1 MNNFFL
7 RPWATGPVFGADEEG
22 GGGGGD
28 EETAVDPFARS
39 ARTQDRIQTGRLART
54 GSTPPGEVQRF
65 PSYTGFIPRQS
76 PTNINADTT
85 VGESGPLQ
93 SSGVA
98 FDGVISGN
106 DDPDNV
112 FAQSFV
118 PPSDILSS
126 LSDEFQGGTD
136 TSGMPGILTSMGNMI
151 VSPAGGATP
160 SRPNLDG
167 INPQGPTYT
176 PPPVSTDRSFLE
188 NVGDAF
194 SGVGNTVYDFINP
207 LSPTGTVGGDVSTGL
222 GELNR
227 AAKTGIRAAYSG
239 ADLLEDTY
247 GNVIESITGKR
258 PAGIT
263 QFYADERARETG
275 MGSGLI
281 PTPERRGGP
290 QYFDAFGTPVGSAEG
305 IRRADKLREDAA
317 LRAGR
322 TAQVQRDKQANIDL
336 VAELGGDNVSAV
348 DRGMYQLGT
357 LIPEVGSA
365 AVDFLGRPVD
375 QGGSLLPSS
384 TSQNLTQAG
393 IDKKIAGD
401 VVFNNLD
408 AETQRA
414 LTSDLSVRDP
424 NALYQQVMQAAPSAI
439 ASLIPAT
446 GGLTKTAAGTGA
458 ALFGGESAID
468 RDAVLDQA
476 YSDGSL
482 QKSPAYQ
489 MIARDYGGNN
499 DLALAA
505 AKKSANVDNI
515 VSDVLSGAAIG
526 AAQAKLGPGLGRQFV
541 GEGVSEGVLEQQLM
555 AENIDRQFDPTEE
568 FGIGANPTIQQM
580 INEGVVAGILGE
592 GVSSSGAPVITAPNT
607 SNVSSGTTEN
617 TVEQTLGTGTAL
629 TTPMNTGIASLQPES
644 NQGPL
649 VGEVMKDNVLRA
661 PRKGFSGLNTAPL
674 EDAVILTEQQLIAP
688 PANEF
693 AGTETLANQ
702 AIANNLAN
710 RTSPNPNDL
719 AGTNVQ
725 QEFNFQRPP
734 DMGAV
739 FDPAAGLGPAFT
751 NPAVAAQ
758 RDQQARLNALSPSG
772 ETNPLVNEI
781 IQGRNQPVAPD
792 MNTRNAFDP
801 VGGQGPAAFGR
812 SSFAD
817 IGPSGTSN
825 PLVSEILAARNIPT
839 APGPEVNLDP
849 ASGLGPAFTDP
860 AVIIARQAQAARDA
874 AAQEASTGD
883 AQQRAVFPD
892 LAPSGE
898 TNPLVGEILAGRN
911 VPLAPDQDASFTPE
925 DTAIT
930 PVSNVLPSNRQGPNF
945 NPPGAPQRG
954 PDVDPTLLQKQ
965 SEIQALIEQGILNEE
980 QAARMMAINTPRS
993 TGDVTPA
1000 NEFVGATQ
1008 AEMNLNVPN
1017 NAASTM
1023 DTMAVMDLINNEI
1036 AISGELSMETARRI
1050 ENSTPFSM
1058 VEIANF
1064 AEQSMGLTPS
1074 RTSGESRS
1082 VVSAPNIL
1090 PMERAENQTG
1100 VAPFVFEG
1108 EVMNDNVLRA
1118 PRPGF
1123 KGLNNTPLE
1132 DAVLADEIITP
1143 EGPNL
1148 PRKGFN
1154 NQVLEDAEI
1163 ISPTITSTSGT
1174 ATGTSTSGTNVT
1186 VDTSGNVTTD
1196 PVETTNINPYIDT
1209 TVFPPYDDT
1218 GGDVV
1223 VPPVGSGGD
1232 DDDTTVPPDDGGNCP
1247 PGYELRLINGMYVC
1261 VPIDQVED
1269 EVEEEEETPAVTYG
1283 RPGIGVYYDPVTV
1296 GPISPYILNSDEVV

>member
-22 GGGGGD
+22 GGGGGGD

-39 ARTQDRIQTGRLART
+39 ARTQARIQTGRQART
-54 GSTPPGEVQRF
+54 GSTPPGEAGRD
-65 PSYTGFIPRQS
+65 YTGSIPRQT

-85 VGESGPLQ
+85 AGESGPLQ

-112 FAQSFV
+112 FAQPFV

-194 SGVGNTVYDFINP
+194 SGVGNTVYDFMNP
-207 LSPTGTVGGDVSTGL
+207 LSPTGTVGGDVSLGL
-222 GELNR
+222 GGLNK
-227 AAKTGIRAAYSG
+227 AAKTGLGAAYSG
-239 ADLLEDTY
+239 ADLFEDTY
-247 GNVIESITGKR
+247 GNVVESITGKR
-258 PAGIT
+258 PAPST
-263 QFYADERARETG
+263 QYYADERARETG
-275 MGSGLI
+275 IGSGLI

-384 TSQNLTQAG
+384 TSQNLTQAA
-393 IDKKIAGD
+393 IDKKVAGD
-401 VVFNNLD
+401 VVFDNLD

-414 LTSDLSVRDP
+414 LTSDLSIRDP

-446 GGLTKTAAGTGA
+446 GGLTKTAASTGA
-458 ALFGGESAID
+458 ALFGGESAMD

-476 YSDGSL
+476 YLDGSL

-489 MIARDYGGNN
+489 SIARDYGGNN

-526 AAQAKLGPGLGRQFV
+526 AAQAKLGPGLGRQFF
-541 GEGVSEGVLEQQLM
+541 GEGLSEGVLEQQLM

-607 SNVSSGTTEN
+607 SGVRSGTTGG
-617 TVEQTLGTGTAL
+617 TTEQTLGTGTAL
-629 TTPMNTGIASLQPES
+629 TTPLNTGIASLQPES

-661 PRKGFSGLNTAPL
+661 PRKGFSGLNTAPM

-702 AIANNLAN
+702 VIANNLAN

-719 AGTNVQ
+719 VGTNVQ

-734 DMGAV
+734 DMSTI
-739 FDPAAGLGPAFT
+739 FDPAAELGPAFT
-751 NPAVAAQ
+751 DPAVAAARQ
-758 RDQQARLNALSPSG
+758 AQEARLNALAAAAREGSTGGALQRAAFPDMAPSG
-772 ETNPLVNEI
+772 
-781 IQGRNQPVAPD
+781 
-792 MNTRNAFDP
+792 
-801 VGGQGPAAFGR
+801 
-812 SSFAD
+812 
-817 IGPSGTSN
+817 GTN

-839 APGPEVNLDP
+839 APGPEVTFDP

-860 AVIIARQAQAARDA
+860 ATTVARQAQAAQA
-874 AAQEASTGD
+874 AAARDASTGG
-883 AQQRAVFPD
+883 AQQRAAFPD
-892 LAPSGE
+892 LAPSGG
-898 TNPLVGEILAGRN
+898 TNPLVNQIIAARSAG
-911 VPLAPDQDASFTPE
+911 LAPGPDASFTPE
-925 DTAIT
+925 GTAIT
-930 PVSNVLPSNRQGPNF
+930 PVSNVLPSNQQGPTYT
-945 NPPGAPQRG
+945 PPARRQRG
-954 PDVDPTLLQKQ
+954 PDQTPERMLAKNQVPTTLENVMQDLV
-965 SEIQALIEQGILNEE
+965 LEQNVNPLTGEILN
-980 QAARMMAINTPRS
+980 
-993 TGDVTPA
+993 PA
-1000 NEFVGATQ
+1000 PVAF
-1008 AEMNLNVPN
+1008 
-1017 NAASTM
+1017 
-1023 DTMAVMDLINNEI
+1023 
-1036 AISGELSMETARRI
+1036 
-1050 ENSTPFSM
+1050 
-1058 VEIANF
+1058 
-1064 AEQSMGLTPS
+1064 
-1074 RTSGESRS
+1074 
-1082 VVSAPNIL
+1082 
-1090 PMERAENQTG
+1090 
-1100 VAPFVFEG
+1100 VAPTVKTGTTIEG
-1108 EVMNDNVLRA
+1108 TVN
-1118 PRPGF
+1118 PP
-1123 KGLNNTPLE
+1123 TT
-1132 DAVLADEIITP
+1132 AVLETNQNLMPTVQTTVIPP
-1143 EGPNL
+1143 EDDGP
-1148 PRKGFN
+1148 
-1154 NQVLEDAEI
+1154 VIDI
-1163 ISPTITSTSGT
+1163 PTF
-1174 ATGTSTSGTNVT
+1174 
-1186 VDTSGNVTTD
+1186 
-1196 PVETTNINPYIDT
+1196 PETT
-1209 TVFPPYDDT
+1209 
-1218 GGDVV
+1218 
-1223 VPPVGSGGD
+1223 GGD
-1232 DDDTTVPPDDGGNCP
+1232 DDDNIPPDDGGNCP
-1247 PGYELRLINGMYVC
+1247 PGYELKLINGMYVC

-1283 RPGIGVYYDPVTV
+1283 RPGIGVYYQPRTV
-1296 GPISPYILNSDEVV
+1296 APINPYILNSDEIV

>member
-39 ARTQDRIQTGRLART
+39 ARTQARIQTGRQART
-54 GSTPPGEVQRF
+54 GSTPPGEAGRD
-65 PSYTGFIPRQS
+65 YTGSIPRQT

-85 VGESGPLQ
+85 AGESGPLQ

-136 TSGMPGILTSMGNMI
+136 TSGMPGILTSMGNYI

-207 LSPTGTVGGDVSTGL
+207 LSPTGTVGGDVSAGL
-222 GELNR
+222 GGLNR
-227 AAKTGIRAAYSG
+227 AAKTGIGAAYSG
-239 ADLLEDTY
+239 ADLFEDTY
-247 GNVIESITGKR
+247 GNVVESITGNR
-258 PAGIT
+258 PAAST
-263 QFYADERARETG
+263 QFYADKRAYETG
-275 MGSGLI
+275 MGPGLI

-305 IRRADKLREDAA
+305 IRRADQLREDAA

-336 VAELGGDNVSAV
+336 VTELGGDNVSAV

-365 AVDFLGRPVD
+365 AVDFFGRPVD

-384 TSQNLTQAG
+384 TSQNLTQAA
-393 IDKKIAGD
+393 IDKKVAGD
-401 VVFNNLD
+401 VVFDNLD

-414 LTSDLSVRDP
+414 LTSDLSIRDP

-446 GGLTKTAAGTGA
+446 GGLTKTAASTGA
-458 ALFGGESAID
+458 ALFGGESAMD

-476 YSDGSL
+476 YLDGSL
-482 QKSPAYQ
+482 QNSPAFQ
-489 MIARDYGGNN
+489 SIARDYGGNN

-526 AAQAKLGPGLGRQFV
+526 AAQAKLGPGLGRQFF

-607 SNVSSGTTEN
+607 SGVSPGTTEG
-617 TVEQTLGTGTAL
+617 TTEQTLGTGTAL
-629 TTPMNTGIASLQPES
+629 TTPINTGIASLQPES

-661 PRKGFSGLNTAPL
+661 PRKGFSGLNTAPM
-674 EDAVILTEQQLIAP
+674 EDAVILTEEQLNPRGGRLNDPFATIPGYFNTGLETETNQGQFNPRGGRLNDPFANIP
-688 PANEF
+688 GYFATPANEF

-702 AIANNLAN
+702 DIANNLAN

-719 AGTNVQ
+719 VGTNVQ
-725 QEFNFQRPP
+725 EEFNFQRPP
-734 DMGAV
+734 DMSTI
-739 FDPAAGLGPAFT
+739 FDPAAELGPAFT
-751 NPAVAAQ
+751 DPAVAAARQ
-758 RDQQARLNALSPSG
+758 AQEARLNALAAAAREGSTGGALQRAAFPDMAPSG
-772 ETNPLVNEI
+772 
-781 IQGRNQPVAPD
+781 
-792 MNTRNAFDP
+792 
-801 VGGQGPAAFGR
+801 
-812 SSFAD
+812 
-817 IGPSGTSN
+817 GTN

-839 APGPEVNLDP
+839 APGPEVTFDP

-860 AVIIARQAQAARDA
+860 ATTVARQAQAAQA
-874 AAQEASTGD
+874 AAARDASTGG
-883 AQQRAVFPD
+883 AQQRAAFPD

-898 TNPLVGEILAGRN
+898 TNPLVNEIIAARSAG
-911 VPLAPDQDASFTPE
+911 LAPGPDASFTAR

-930 PVSNVLPSNRQGPNF
+930 PVSNVLPSNRQGPNYT
-945 NPPGAPQRG
+945 PPARRQRG
-954 PDVDPTLLQKQ
+954 PDQTPERMLAKNQVPTTLENVMQDLV
-965 SEIQALIEQGILNEE
+965 LEQNVNPLTGEILN
-980 QAARMMAINTPRS
+980 
-993 TGDVTPA
+993 PA
-1000 NEFVGATQ
+1000 PVAFVGPT
-1008 AEMNLNVPN
+1008 VK
-1017 NAASTM
+1017 TG
-1023 DTMAVMDLINNEI
+1023 T
-1036 AISGELSMETARRI
+1036 TI
-1050 ENSTPFSM
+1050 EGTVNPPT
-1058 VEIANF
+1058 
-1064 AEQSMGLTPS
+1064 T
-1074 RTSGESRS
+1074 
-1082 VVSAPNIL
+1082 
-1090 PMERAENQTG
+1090 
-1100 VAPFVFEG
+1100 
-1108 EVMNDNVLRA
+1108 
-1118 PRPGF
+1118 
-1123 KGLNNTPLE
+1123 
-1132 DAVLADEIITP
+1132 AVLETNQNLMPTVQTTVIPP
-1143 EGPNL
+1143 EDDGP
-1148 PRKGFN
+1148 
-1154 NQVLEDAEI
+1154 VIDI
-1163 ISPTITSTSGT
+1163 PTF
-1174 ATGTSTSGTNVT
+1174 
-1186 VDTSGNVTTD
+1186 
-1196 PVETTNINPYIDT
+1196 PETT
-1209 TVFPPYDDT
+1209 
-1218 GGDVV
+1218 
-1223 VPPVGSGGD
+1223 GGD
-1232 DDDTTVPPDDGGNCP
+1232 DDDNVPPDDGGNCP
-1247 PGYELRLINGMYVC
+1247 PGYELKLINGRYVC

-1283 RPGIGVYYDPVTV
+1283 RPGIGVYYQPRTV
-1296 GPISPYILNSDEVV
+1296 APITPYVLNPNEVV

>member
-207 LSPTGTVGGDVSTGL
+207 LSPTGTVGGDVSAGL
-222 GELNR
+222 GGLNR
-227 AAKTGIRAAYSG
+227 AAKTGIKAAYSG
-239 ADLLEDTY
+239 ADLFEDTY
-247 GNVIESITGKR
+247 GNVVESITGKR
-258 PAGIT
+258 PAPST
-263 QFYADERARETG
+263 QYYADERARETG
-275 MGSGLI
+275 IGSGLI

-476 YSDGSL
+476 YLDGSL
-482 QKSPAYQ
+482 QNSPAFQ
-489 MIARDYGGNN
+489 SIARDYGGNN

-839 APGPEVNLDP
+839 APGPNVTLDP

-860 AVIIARQAQAARDA
+860 ATTVARQAQAARDA
-874 AAQEASTGD
+874 
-883 AQQRAVFPD
+883 AVFPD

-898 TNPLVGEILAGRN
+898 TNPLVNEIIASRSAG
-911 VPLAPDQDASFTPE
+911 LAPGPDASFTPKG
-925 DTAIT
+925 TAIT
-930 PVSNVLPSNRQGPNF
+930 PVSNVLPSNEQGPTYT
-945 NPPGAPQRG
+945 PPARRQRG
-954 PDVDPTLLQKQ
+954 PDQTPERMLEKNQVPTTLENVMQQLV
-965 SEIQALIEQGILNEE
+965 LEQNVNPLTGEILN
-980 QAARMMAINTPRS
+980 
-993 TGDVTPA
+993 PA
-1000 NEFVGATQ
+1000 PG
-1008 AEMNLNVPN
+1008 
-1017 NAASTM
+1017 
-1023 DTMAVMDLINNEI
+1023 
-1036 AISGELSMETARRI
+1036 
-1050 ENSTPFSM
+1050 PF
-1058 VEIANF
+1058 
-1064 AEQSMGLTPS
+1064 
-1074 RTSGESRS
+1074 
-1082 VVSAPNIL
+1082 
-1090 PMERAENQTG
+1090 
-1100 VAPFVFEG
+1100 VAPKVKTGTTIEG
-1108 EVMNDNVLRA
+1108 TVN
-1118 PRPGF
+1118 PP
-1123 KGLNNTPLE
+1123 T
-1132 DAVLADEIITP
+1132 TT
-1143 EGPNL
+1143 
-1148 PRKGFN
+1148 
-1154 NQVLEDAEI
+1154 VLETNQNLM
-1163 ISPTITSTSGT
+1163 PTVQT
-1174 ATGTSTSGTNVT
+1174 T
-1186 VDTSGNVTTD
+1186 VIPPEDDG
-1196 PVETTNINPYIDT
+1196 PVIDIPTFPETT
-1209 TVFPPYDDT
+1209 
-1218 GGDVV
+1218 GG
-1223 VPPVGSGGD
+1223 

-1247 PGYELRLINGMYVC
+1247 PGYELKLINGRYVC

-1269 EVEEEEETPAVTYG
+1269 EVEEEEEETPAVTYG
-1283 RPGIGVYYDPVTV
+1283 RPGIGVYYQPRTV
-1296 GPISPYILNSDEVV
+1296 APITPYVLNPNEVV

>member
-22 GGGGGD
+22 GGGGD

-39 ARTQDRIQTGRLART
+39 ARTQARIQTGRQART
-54 GSTPPGEVQRF
+54 GSTPPGEVGRD
-65 PSYTGFIPRQS
+65 YTGSIPRQT
-76 PTNINADTT
+76 PTNINADRTA
-85 VGESGPLQ
+85 GQSGPLQ

-160 SRPNLDG
+160 SQPNLDG

-176 PPPVSTDRSFLE
+176 PPPVSTDRSFLA

-194 SGVGNTVYDFINP
+194 SRTGNTVYDFINP
-207 LSPTGTVGGDVSTGL
+207 LSPTGTVGGDVSAGL
-222 GELNR
+222 GGLNR
-227 AAKTGIRAAYSG
+227 AAKTGIGAAYSG
-239 ADLLEDTY
+239 ADLFEDTY
-247 GNVIESITGKR
+247 GNVVESLTGNR
-258 PAGIT
+258 PPAST
-263 QFYADERARETG
+263 QYYADERARETG
-275 MGSGLI
+275 IGSGLI

-305 IRRADKLREDAA
+305 IRRADQLREDAA

-336 VAELGGDNVSAV
+336 VAGLGGDNVSAV

-357 LIPEVGSA
+357 LIPEMGSA
-365 AVDFLGRPVD
+365 VVDFLGRPVD

-414 LTSDLSVRDP
+414 LTSDLSIRDP

-476 YSDGSL
+476 YLDGSL
-482 QKSPAYQ
+482 QNSPAFQ
-489 MIARDYGGNN
+489 IIARDYGGNN

-526 AAQAKLGPGLGRQFV
+526 AAQAKLGPGLGRQFF

-555 AENIDRQFDPTEE
+555 AENIDRQFDRAEE

-607 SNVSSGTTEN
+607 SGATEGTTEN

-629 TTPMNTGIASLQPES
+629 TTPINTGIASLQPES

-649 VGEVMKDNVLRA
+649 VGEVMRDNVLRA

-734 DMGAV
+734 DMSTI
-739 FDPAAGLGPAFT
+739 FDPAAELGPAFT
-751 NPAVAAQ
+751 DPAVAAARQ
-758 RDQQARLNALSPSG
+758 AQEARLNALAAAARDGSTGGAPQRAAFPDMSPTG
-772 ETNPLVNEI
+772 QTNPLV
-781 IQGRNQPVAPD
+781 G
-792 MNTRNAFDP
+792 
-801 VGGQGPAAFGR
+801 
-812 SSFAD
+812 
-817 IGPSGTSN
+817 
-825 PLVSEILAARNIPT
+825 EILAARNIPT
-839 APGPEVNLDP
+839 APGPNVTLDP

-860 AVIIARQAQAARDA
+860 AVAVARQAQAAQA
-874 AAQEASTGD
+874 AAARDASTGG
-883 AQQRAVFPD
+883 AQQRAAFPD

-898 TNPLVGEILAGRN
+898 TNPLVNEIIAARSAG
-911 VPLAPDQDASFTPE
+911 LAPGPDASFTPE
-925 DTAIT
+925 GTAIT
-930 PVSNVLPSNRQGPNF
+930 PVSNVLPSNQQGPTYT
-945 NPPGAPQRG
+945 PPARRQRG
-954 PDVDPTLLQKQ
+954 PDQTPERMLAKNQVPTTLENVMQQLV
-965 SEIQALIEQGILNEE
+965 LEQNVNPLTGEILN
-980 QAARMMAINTPRS
+980 
-993 TGDVTPA
+993 PA
-1000 NEFVGATQ
+1000 PG
-1008 AEMNLNVPN
+1008 
-1017 NAASTM
+1017 
-1023 DTMAVMDLINNEI
+1023 
-1036 AISGELSMETARRI
+1036 
-1050 ENSTPFSM
+1050 PF
-1058 VEIANF
+1058 
-1064 AEQSMGLTPS
+1064 
-1074 RTSGESRS
+1074 
-1082 VVSAPNIL
+1082 
-1090 PMERAENQTG
+1090 
-1100 VAPFVFEG
+1100 VAPKVKTGTTIEG
-1108 EVMNDNVLRA
+1108 TVN
-1118 PRPGF
+1118 PP
-1123 KGLNNTPLE
+1123 TT
-1132 DAVLADEIITP
+1132 AVLETNQNLMPTVQTTVIPP
-1143 EGPNL
+1143 EDDGP
-1148 PRKGFN
+1148 
-1154 NQVLEDAEI
+1154 VIDI
-1163 ISPTITSTSGT
+1163 PTF
-1174 ATGTSTSGTNVT
+1174 
-1186 VDTSGNVTTD
+1186 
-1196 PVETTNINPYIDT
+1196 PETT
-1209 TVFPPYDDT
+1209 
-1218 GGDVV
+1218 
-1223 VPPVGSGGD
+1223 GGD

-1247 PGYELRLINGMYVC
+1247 PGYELKLINGMYVC

-1283 RPGIGVYYDPVTV
+1283 RPGIGVYYQPRTV
-1296 GPISPYILNSDEVV
+1296 APITPYVLNPNEVV